1 MRSVRVRQR
10 PAAEPANPAERTRAG
25 AASWSV
31 ASRVDAGCRLDLGS
45 RIALAA
51 DLQRTA
57 GNAAATQLVGLVRT
71 DRRKEPPGGAR
82 EITEAGS
89 GGGRGLTLTSYADNS
104 PIFLIGR
111 VEETG
116 GTWSTRPREVRLP
129 SLDHEVFYPAPGRH
143 RLRDLG
149 GSASQY
155 LDVTDDWSARILQ
168 GEEEHVDDNEQAW
181 QMTWGRIANVINEM
195 ANGEPF
201 TGTTGEAAQAAAW
214 REFRRRLPAA
224 LRPEGD
230 TPTPQAQLAKW
241 GTQDLG
247 TIFRKLM
254 RETRRARDDSQWH
267 TPDQNLKRME
277 GNDRIDELAV
287 GTSRIGQVP
296 SQRLM
301 SEAWDRLARG

>member
-1 MRSVRVRQR
+1 MGRLRVRR
-10 PAAEPANPAERTRAG
+10 LASAEPVNPAGRTRTGAAPWSVAGRVG
-25 AASWSV
+25 AAS
-31 ASRVDAGCRLDLGS
+31 RLDLES

-51 DLQRTA
+51 DLQHSV
-57 GNAAATQLVGLVRT
+57 GNAAATRLVGLIQT

-82 EITEAGS
+82 EISEAGS
-89 GGGRGLTLTSYADNS
+89 GGARGRTRTSYADNP
-104 PIFLIGR
+104 PIFLTGN
-111 VEETG
+111 VEESG
-116 GTWSTRPREVRLP
+116 GTWSTRPQEVRLP

-149 GSASQY
+149 GSAGLY

-168 GEEEHVDDNEQAW
+168 GEQEHVDDIEQAW

-195 ANGEPF
+195 ANGGPF
-201 TGTTGEAAQAAAW
+201 TGKTGEEARAAAW
-214 REFRRRLPAA
+214 REFQRRLPAA
-224 LRPEGD
+224 LRPAGD

-241 GTQDLG
+241 GVQDQG

-267 TPDQNLKRME
+267 TPDQNLKGME
-277 GNDRIDELAV
+277 GNDQIDELAV